1 MPATNADSGI
11 SLPQQLGDATIGWW
25 EVGESEAEL
34 RGLYAERHCE
44 ARCGGIPAFASEK
57 RTREWI
63 ATRLLFSLL
72 CPEGELSALPG
83 GAPFIKNQPSRR
95 VSISHSGNFACIA
108 LTGHKSGACDNTKI
122 GIDIECHSAKAFRL
136 KDRFL
141 NRDDRFPA
149 ADEKMATVAWS
160 AKETAYK
167 LAGMAG
173 LSLQEGIT
181 LCSCNEREQT
191 IYCRI
196 SPQEKANEFSCKI
209 LYNVF
214 PSFVLTF
221 SEG

>member
-25 EVGESEAEL
+25 EVRESEAEL
-34 RGLYAERHCE
+34 RGLYAERLCE

-63 ATRLLFSLL
+63 ATRLLFSLI
-72 CPEGELSALPG
+72 CPEGELAALPG
-83 GAPFIKNQPSRR
+83 GAPIIKNQPNRQ

-108 LTGHKSGACDNTKI
+108 LTGHKTSACNNTKI

-141 NRDDRFPA
+141 NRHDRFPA
-149 ADEKMATVAWS
+149 TDEKMATIAWS

-181 LCSCNEREQT
+181 LSSCNEKEQT
-191 IYCRI
+191 INCRI
-196 SPQEKANEFSCKI
+196 SQQEKANGLSCKI
-209 LYNVF
+209 LYNTF

-221 SEG
+221 SEA